1 MKGYKTF
8 DWYSQLLVLI
18 VILVTLPFSATAGIG
33 SVSLLIFAGLQ
44 IISLLV
50 HTSVKTQT
58 AWRSPLRKYHLIG
71 VLVVLAI
78 MIYGM
83 VKPTEDKYDN
93 SGLGVIIFALIPAA
107 AVALFYTVITFL
119 EYRKIKKQ

>member
-1 MKGYKTF
+1 MKEYKTF

-33 SVSLLIFAGLQ
+33 SVSLLIFAGLH

-50 HTSVKTQT
+50 HTGVKKQT

-83 VKPTEDKYDN
+83 IKPTEDKYDN

-119 EYRKIKKQ
+119 EYRKIKQQ